1 MEQDNLINY
10 LYRRLKN
17 EHLWF
22 VTKTNNNGS
31 YWQTKPSKYY
41 DLDEYGELKN
51 KSKVEKEINDYLGDG
66 AETISEAV
74 SLFIADNVIDGSIS
88 QTDYLTMDYKD
99 KPVEYS
105 ENAVEVKNVEPKYIE
120 PQITG
125 SNKQVESKQLNET
138 YYNELPS
145 KTGKDLSDF
154 KSMLDTLNNNGKQS
168 RRGKWYIGNGGY
180 DLWYE
185 IYYNGLP
192 VIQCINGRVN
202 NITDKEVFEFY
213 TKLFS
218 DICDYEYDEEIIESK
233 QLNEI
238 AARIPGIKVAKKQK
252 VSENLNTGVLPLINV
267 DMYSIFSSGML
278 DDVDIGDTTEEL
290 DKLVEE
296 IAPKYLEEIISEVLP
311 SVKITPTGV
320 YHPKQYNFSGD
331 ELEFNLSADLEEY
344 NNLKDKV
351 LKDTQFASYI
361 KDNFSSKSGFI
372 SSMPDNLDDFNNSEN
387 WKQLVEVIMFATR
400 NNDLVEKNDDYLEKF
415 IEAVKEEFPVIDEE
429 LEESKKTEV
438 KVNKLDEFIDEMKY
452 NYNINVKNK
461 DDTLVAIGYVIE
473 RLENILIDNT
483 ESEFDRSII
492 RKYLDELYKQK
503 DDIINILIKN
513 GEDIDN
519 WYDVGIDI
527 KNIIKKVAVL
537 RKNSIDK
544 KIEAKATNK
553 KLDYKLDRENGYTKL
568 EQSKKQEDVHNDKY
582 NTDYNRLKNYIYK
595 LFKEKNFSTI
605 LDWMLEYKLDMKINK
620 DTIDVIAD
628 KLGKSY
634 AEENQSHLELNKKQE
649 DIFDDVTNGEAVY
662 GVYDDKDIRN
672 YKDRYKEPTY
682 AKRNKIRNFKDDKFK
697 QRSIRD
703 IINKG
708 VTHVDYEKMPN
719 ERVQAYKNSKKEEN
733 VQRRLEEENNK
744 SLNLISDMFKS
755 KDFDSDSKAG
765 QIVMRTSSLF
775 NALSDKGYDVQ
786 VAFDNGE
793 STNTILLGQQGGQI
807 KITITDT
814 NTPLRAFT
822 DGSFE
827 LTEDNIKT
835 LEDISK
841 EIKTL

>member
-31 YWQTKPSKYY
+31 YWQTKPAKYY

-51 KSKVEKEINDYLGDG
+51 KSKVEKEINEYLGDG

-74 SLFIADNVIDGSIS
+74 SLFIADNVINGSIS
-88 QTDYLTMDYKD
+88 QTDYLIMDYKD
-99 KPVEYS
+99 KPVDYS

-125 SNKQVESKQLNET
+125 SNKQVESKQLNEIASKVPGT
-138 YYNELPS
+138 EVEKKPEIEYEEL
-145 KTGKDLSDF
+145 T
-154 KSMLDTLNNNGKQS
+154 
-168 RRGKWYIGNGGY
+168 
-180 DLWYE
+180 
-185 IYYNGLP
+185 
-192 VIQCINGRVN
+192 
-202 NITDKEVFEFY
+202 
-213 TKLFS
+213 
-218 DICDYEYDEEIIESK
+218 
-233 QLNEI
+233 
-238 AARIPGIKVAKKQK
+238 
-252 VSENLNTGVLPLINV
+252 
-267 DMYSIFSSGML
+267 L
-278 DDVDIGDTTEEL
+278 DDIEGSMSEEVAAL
-290 DKLVEE
+290 YEKL
-296 IAPKYLEEIISEVLP
+296 
-311 SVKITPTGV
+311 
-320 YHPKQYNFSGD
+320 
-331 ELEFNLSADLEEY
+331 
-344 NNLKDKV
+344 
-351 LKDTQFASYI
+351 
-361 KDNFSSKSGFI
+361 
-372 SSMPDNLDDFNNSEN
+372 
-387 WKQLVEVIMFATR
+387 
-400 NNDLVEKNDDYLEKF
+400 
-415 IEAVKEEFPVIDEE
+415 
-429 LEESKKTEV
+429 
-438 KVNKLDEFIDEMKY
+438 
-452 NYNINVKNK
+452 
-461 DDTLVAIGYVIE
+461 
-473 RLENILIDNT
+473 
-483 ESEFDRSII
+483 
-492 RKYLDELYKQK
+492 
-503 DDIINILIKN
+503 
-513 GEDIDN
+513 
-519 WYDVGIDI
+519 GIDI
-527 KNIIKKVAVL
+527 NETWDNVQNDMEYGYLQLATINGKRYIVYDDGETQAYCSGRDTNNIPLVFIEDIKDL
-537 RKNSIDK
+537 I
-544 KIEAKATNK
+544 
-553 KLDYKLDRENGYTKL
+553 
-568 EQSKKQEDVHNDKY
+568 
-582 NTDYNRLKNYIYK
+582 
-595 LFKEKNFSTI
+595 
-605 LDWMLEYKLDMKINK
+605 K
-620 DTIDVIAD
+620 D
-628 KLGKSY
+628 
-634 AEENQSHLELNKKQE
+634 KKQE

-719 ERVQAYKNSKKEEN
+719 ERVQAYKNSKKEESSDVLSYVVEYELKDGTKGKVTVNGVNNAQDMKETLIKTLMDMGYYKTSGQTLKSYKYKLVDRDTLREVKTEN
-733 VQRRLEEENNK
+733 VQRRLNEENNK

-814 NTPLRAFT
+814 NQPLRAFT